1 MRDFSIPFRRDF
13 SIPFRRDFSIPFS
26 PSLPTF
32 AAPAS
37 LDNPAATAQPAGL
50 GLVLSRP
57 SVAPL
62 SRSAAGKS
70 NRAAT
75 TVYT

>member
-1 MRDFSIPFRRDF
+1 MQDFSIPFG
-13 SIPFRRDFSIPFS
+13 

-37 LDNPAATAQPAGL
+37 LDNPAATVPASGVGL
-50 GLVLSRP
+50 ALSRP

-62 SRSAAGKS
+62 SLSGRQKETRRDNSLYLKI
-70 NRAAT
+70 T
-75 TVYT
+75 WL

>member
-13 SIPFRRDFSIPFS
+13 SIPFG

-37 LDNPAATAQPAGL
+37 LDNPAATAQPPGL
-50 GLVLSRP
+50 GPALSRP

-62 SRSAAGKS
+62 SLSGRQKETRHDSSLYLKI
-70 NRAAT
+70 T
-75 TVYT
+75 WL